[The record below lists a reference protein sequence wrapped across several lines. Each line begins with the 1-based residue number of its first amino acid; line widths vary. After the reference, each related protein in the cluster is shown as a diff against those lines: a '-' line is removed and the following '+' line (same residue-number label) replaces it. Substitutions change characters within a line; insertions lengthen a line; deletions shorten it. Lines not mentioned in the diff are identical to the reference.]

1 MRSKKTITLAF
12 GGAAVLAGT
21 VAFGGTAQAATPSP
35 TGTKVTEHVV
45 WEAPVPGKLTPMHV
59 PNHGF
64 NTYYFNGVS
73 WRATVTVDYG
83 RTGAWTHCS
92 DGTDIHGPLQGPGF
106 WDFGGSCSGH
116 GTITQYGWY
125 DG

>member
-1 MRSKKTITLAF
+1 VHRKAISLF
-12 GGAAVLAGT
+12 FGAATIAGT
-21 VAFGGTAQAATPSP
+21 VAMGGAAEAATSHS
-35 TGTKVTEHVV
+35 TAAGVTHHVV
-45 WEAPVPGKLTPMHV
+45 WQSGKVSPMHV

-64 NTYYFNGVS
+64 NTYSFNGVS

-106 WDFGGSCSGH
+106 WDFGG
-116 GTITQYGWY
+116 GWY

>member
-1 MRSKKTITLAF
+1 MHRKAISLF
-12 GGAAVLAGT
+12 FGAATIAGT
-21 VAFGGTAQAATPSP
+21 VAMGGAAEAATPNSAAAD
-35 TGTKVTEHVV
+35 VMHHVV
-45 WEAPVPGKLTPMHV
+45 WQSGKVSPMHV

-64 NTYYFNGVS
+64 NTYSFNGVS